1 MSTTHVGTALILGA
15 VLLDRLI
22 GDPSW
27 LLHPVVVMG
36 WWIQRLRRCAEDWAG
51 DQPFRLRL
59 SGGVITLTLVLG
71 SGSVGWCLERLIWLP
86 APWPWFGNLVLT
98 IGLASALAARS
109 LAVSVRSVLEALPS
123 EATADLTPARQ
134 KLAWIVGRDVERLD
148 EAGIL
153 RAAAE
158 TASEN
163 AVDGIF
169 APLFWMGIGLL
180 IWAFVPTGPG
190 PLALAWAF
198 KASSTLD
205 SMLGY
210 KHGRLGW
217 LGTAGARLDDLLTWL
232 PCRLVMLT
240 LPLVSRPWTSWFA
253 LVSAAERD
261 GASDP
266 SPNARE
272 VVPHPPQ
279 SGKQILEL
287 REFDLHPCL
296 SRAGTCGKNVE
307 NQLRTIHDSNG
318 EQVLEILS
326 LSGRQLFV
334 ENHEVRSLLLDEVGQ
349 CPSLAFTQ
357 IELRVWRA
365 ESLNERPRDLTSGRV
380 GQPREFPKM
389 FVCHVPRLGPRRRA
403 DKYGPVDGRPEI
415 DELRGDPITSVRIE
429 RTRWRNSIEYRRSVS
444 PHRVG
449 SPTTSAL
456 PPPPKPL

>member
-1 MSTTHVGTALILGA
+1 MNTTQFGTALILGA

-36 WWIQRLRRCAEDWAG
+36 WWIQRLRRCVEHWAG
-51 DQPFRLRL
+51 DQPLRLRL
-59 SGGVITLTLVLG
+59 GGGVITLILVLG
-71 SGSVGWCLERLIWLP
+71 SGGIGWCLERLIWLP
-86 APWPWFGNLVLT
+86 APWPWVGSLVLT

-109 LAVSVRSVLEALPS
+109 LAVSVRAVLKALPS
-123 EATADLTPARQ
+123 GAAADLTPARQ

-169 APLFWMGIGLL
+169 APLFWMGVGLL
-180 IWAFVPTGPG
+180 SWSLAPAGPG

-210 KHGRLGW
+210 KHGRLRW

-240 LPLVSRPWTSWFA
+240 LPLVSRAWPKWFS
-253 LVSAAERD
+253 LVRAAERD

-266 SPNARE
+266 SPNAGRSE
-272 VVPHPPQ
+272 AIYAH
-279 SGKQILEL
+279 
-287 REFDLHPCL
+287 C
-296 SRAGTCGKNVE
+296 AGV
-307 NQLRTIHDSNG
+307 
-318 EQVLEILS
+318 
-326 LSGRQLFV
+326 
-334 ENHEVRSLLLDEVGQ
+334 
-349 CPSLAFTQ
+349 
-357 IELRVWRA
+357 
-365 ESLNERPRDLTSGRV
+365 
-380 GQPREFPKM
+380 
-389 FVCHVPRLGPRRRA
+389 RLGGRNRYARGWVEKPILAA
-403 DKYGPVDGRPEI
+403 DQPAADRHGVDRILGLN
-415 DELRGDPITSVRIE
+415 LRLQGL
-429 RTRWRNSIEYRRSVS
+429 WLL
-444 PHRVG
+444 G
-449 SPTTSAL
+449 LMLLAL
-456 PPPPKPL
+456 AQ